1 MTQFVQYLKILRYT
15 LLTQTMPDDDLT
27 VFPRSEPNVS
37 QDLDELDLAL
47 LRHLRDDGRAAVT
60 RLADQLH
67 LSRSAVHQRLNGLAE
82 RGVVTGFA
90 PTVDPER
97 LGTGVAAFVLLSG
110 GPGGRLEYGPL
121 RAQLEALPH
130 VELASLVT
138 GEADVLLLVRASDL
152 EELRRFLLED
162 LQQVTQLRSTLTLL
176 VLDEVIRRPFLLP
189 GE

>member
-1 MTQFVQYLKILRYT
+1 MSQPL
-15 LLTQTMPDDDLT
+15 DDIDL
-27 VFPRSEPNVS
+27 E
-37 QDLDELDLAL
+37 L
-47 LRHLRDDGRAAVT
+47 LRRLRDDGRAAVT
-60 RLADQLH
+60 RLAEQLH
-67 LSRSAVHQRLNGLAE
+67 LSRSAVHQRLSALAD
-82 RGVVTGFA
+82 RGVLTGFV

-110 GPGGRLEYGPL
+110 GPSGRLEYEPL
-121 RAQLEALPH
+121 RAQLEQLPH

-162 LQQVTQLRSTLTLL
+162 LQRVTQLRSTLTLL

>member
-1 MTQFVQYLKILRYT
+1 MST
-15 LLTQTMPDDDLT
+15 
-27 VFPRSEPNVS
+27 S
-37 QDLDELDLAL
+37 LDETDLEL
-47 LRHLRDDGRAAVT
+47 LRLLRDDGRTAVT
-60 RLADQLH
+60 RLAARLH
-67 LSRSAVHQRLNGLAE
+67 LSRSAVHQRLHALAE
-82 RGVVTGFA
+82 QGVLTGFV
-90 PTVDPER
+90 PTVDPAR

-110 GPGGRLEYGPL
+110 GPGGRLEYEPL
-121 RAQLEALPH
+121 REQLQALPH

-162 LQQVTQLRSTLTLL
+162 LQHVAQLRSTLTLL

>member
-1 MTQFVQYLKILRYT
+1 MSMTVGSELRMSPT
-15 LLTQTMPDDDLT
+15 LDATD
-27 VFPRSEPNVS
+27 VE
-37 QDLDELDLAL
+37 L
-47 LRHLRDDGRAAVT
+47 LRLLRDDGRAAVT
-60 RLADQLH
+60 RLANQLH
-67 LSRSAVHQRLNGLAE
+67 LSRSAVHQRLNALAE
-82 RGVVTGFA
+82 RGVLTGFV

-110 GPGGRLEYGPL
+110 GPGGRLEYEPL
-121 RAQLEALPH
+121 REQLEALPH

-162 LQQVTQLRSTLTLL
+162 LQQVAQLRSTLTLL